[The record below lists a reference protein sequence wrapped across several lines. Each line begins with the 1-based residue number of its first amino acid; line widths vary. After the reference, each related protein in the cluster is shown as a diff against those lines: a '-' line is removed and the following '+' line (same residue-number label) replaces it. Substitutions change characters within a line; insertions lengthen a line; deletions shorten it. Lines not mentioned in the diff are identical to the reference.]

1 MLPTLPANVQWHS
14 APGVQRMG
22 HRSGRR
28 RSSVNRRLHTR
39 ALWRFLMHLLMSLKR
54 NSYNRVL
61 RRAEAL
67 MIIPVGGCSVAD
79 WPTRRH
85 NHGRHR
91 TTMTA
96 QTGIAPAR
104 KPRASPLGNKTRDAR
119 CIHLTL
125 SPQPPLSAVSPSA
138 IPRRITVAVPVSSPT
153 FFHPSL
159 PYTAYPP
166 CLYHSFLPS

>member
-1 MLPTLPANVQWHS
+1 
-14 APGVQRMG
+14 
-22 HRSGRR
+22 
-28 RSSVNRRLHTR
+28 
-39 ALWRFLMHLLMSLKR
+39 MHLLMSLKR

-104 KPRASPLGNKTRDAR
+104 KPRASPLGNKTRAR
-119 CIHLTL
+119 SLHPSNTLPLTATICRLSVRHPSSHYSGGPSIFPHLLPPIPTVHSLPAMPIPFFLAFVITL
-125 SPQPPLSAVSPSA
+125 FVTSV
-138 IPRRITVAVPVSSPT
+138 VSPT
-153 FFHPSL
+153 FHVIEVNGRKYL
-159 PYTAYPP
+159 PRAT
-166 CLYHSFLPS
+166 LRR